1 MWLRDTV
8 TSAFLLASPDAFDDD
23 DEPAA
28 AEFEGEDLLCEP
40 EAALCEP
47 DWRECASELEFEAV
61 FLPLPDDDEP
71 LPDDDEPLPDDDE
84 SLPDDEPLRDDEF
97 LPVPDDEFL
106 PVECEPFPV
115 DEPVPVECEPLP
127 EAVWSRLIREE
138 LCSRLRSMPFILER
152 KRWLPM
158 LLISSTEGT
167 LFFMCEFE
175 NSEVAL
181 AAASLLL
188 LALPCFLLFWF
199 D

>member
-1 MWLRDTV
+1 M
-8 TSAFLLASPDAFDDD
+8 LASPDAFDDD

-47 DWRECASELEFEAV
+47 DWRECAPELEFEAV
-61 FLPLPDDDEP
+61 FLPLSDDDEPLPDDDEP
-71 LPDDDEPLPDDDE
+71 LPDDDEPLPDD
-84 SLPDDEPLRDDEF
+84 
-97 LPVPDDEFL
+97 EFL
-106 PVECEPFPV
+106 PVECEPLPV

-138 LCSRLRSMPFILER
+138 LCSRLRSMFFILER

-175 NSEVAL
+175 KSEVAL

-188 LALPCFLLFWF
+188 LALPCFLLFLF